1 MIQPLVS
8 NIQRFS
14 VDDGPGIRT
23 TVFFKGCNLRCL
35 WCHNPECISSGF
47 SIQLMESS
55 CKNCGKCMAVCKRDG
70 HHFEE
75 GADGLRHLLNRKN
88 CIGCGDCAYYCPA
101 TAISI
106 IGKAYE
112 PEELIKEVLKDRM
125 YFETSGGGVTFSG
138 GEPML
143 HPEYLK
149 KVLMKAKEAG
159 LHTAV
164 DTAGNVPFSSF
175 NMVMPY
181 VDVFLYDIKVWEDEL
196 HRQATGV
203 SNQLILENLRKL
215 TDAGATVFIRTP
227 VIMEW
232 NGRLEEF
239 EAISSYL
246 ASLENPVKLI
256 QLLPYHSYG
265 VGKYAT
271 LGLTNKIQDH
281 TPPTSEFMEA
291 ALKCYLD
298 KGLPAQIQ

>member
-47 SIQLMESS
+47 SIQLMASS
-55 CKNCGKCMAVCKRDG
+55 CTSCGKCLDKCKRQG
-70 HHFEE
+70 HMFEN
-75 GADGLRHLLNRKN
+75 GLHLVNRKN
-88 CIGCGDCAYYCPA
+88 CIGCGDCAYHCPS

-112 PEELIKEVLKDRM
+112 PEELIKEVLKDKM
-125 YFETSGGGVTFSG
+125 YFKTSDGGVTFSG

-149 KVLMKAKEAG
+149 KALMLAKEAG

-164 DTAGNVPFSSF
+164 DTAGNVSF
-175 NMVMPY
+175 TAFETILPY
-181 VDVFLYDIKVWEDEL
+181 VDIFLYDIKVWDDER

-203 SNQLILENLRKL
+203 SNHLILENLKKL
-215 TDAGATVFIRTP
+215 TDAGATVYIRTP

-239 EAISSYL
+239 EGISSYL
-246 ASLENPVKLI
+246 AGLSKPVKLI
-256 QLLPYHSYG
+256 QLLPYHNYG
-265 VGKYAT
+265 VGKYET
-271 LGLTNKIQDH
+271 LGLVNEIQDH
-281 TPPTSEFMEA
+281 TPPTEEFMEQ

-298 KGLPAQIQ
+298 KGLPARIS

>member
-1 MIQPLVS
+1 MTQPLVS

-23 TVFFKGCNLRCL
+23 TVFFKGCNLRCR
-35 WCHNPECISSGF
+35 WCHNPECISGGYSMQF
-47 SIQLMESS
+47 LANS
-55 CKNCGKCMAVCKRDG
+55 CTNCGKCLTHCKRNG
-70 HHFEE
+70 HEFVNGIHTV
-75 GADGLRHLLNRKN
+75 NREN
-88 CIGCGDCAYYCPA
+88 CIGCGECAYYCPA

-106 IGKAYE
+106 IGTAYE

-143 HPEYLK
+143 HADYLK
-149 KVLMKAKEAG
+149 QVLALAKEAG

-175 NMVMPY
+175 EEVLPY
-181 VDVFLYDIKVWEDEL
+181 VDVFLYDIKMWDEER
-196 HRQATGV
+196 HREATGV
-203 SNQLILENLRKL
+203 SNKLILENLRRL
-215 TDAGATVFIRTP
+215 ADAGAHVFIRTP

-232 NGRLEEF
+232 NGNLEEF
-239 EAISSYL
+239 QAISSFL
-246 ASLENPVKLI
+246 AGLAKPVELI

-265 VGKYAT
+265 VGKYGT
-271 LGLTNKIQDH
+271 LGLKNTIEDH
-281 TPPTSEFMEA
+281 TPPTRDFMEE

-298 KGLPAQIQ
+298 KGLPARIS